1 MKWYQRTGWI
11 LVFLIF
17 FFPVGCYLMWKY
29 RPGWNKWVK
38 WPLTA
43 VFGLWFLAIAAT
55 SLTPASSP
63 DSLTLSEAPE
73 TPLAPGESVTLKLQ
87 TAPAKFPLRG
97 LSYIYDPAMIE
108 VEKGAQDDE
117 IVVTAK
123 ETPGTAAVCAQT
135 SDGEAVS
142 NIILIDIEDPA
153 TAETAQAD
161 LDAKIQAAVDEALA
175 ESQALLAEKE
185 SELSEIS
192 GLLEETQDEL
202 EQTKA
207 ELVQTQD
214 ELEETKAE
222 LEQAQNGLEQTQDE
236 LETAEAANS
245 RSSGSFSGS
254 QASDSITDNASSQSA
269 DTGITNSQTVLITR
283 TGSKYHTHKCGNGT
297 YYEATLDEAL
307 ARGLTPCEK
316 CY

>member
-43 VFGLWFLAIAAT
+43 VFGLWFLIIAIA
-55 SLTPASSP
+55 SLAPASSP

-207 ELVQTQD
+207 EL
-214 ELEETKAE
+214 
-222 LEQAQNGLEQTQDE
+222 EQTQDE

-245 RSSGSFSGS
+245 RSSGSSSGS

-297 YYEATLDEAL
+297 YYEAPLDEAL

>member
-43 VFGLWFLAIAAT
+43 VFGLWFLIIAIA
-55 SLTPASSP
+55 SLAPASSP

-142 NIILIDIEDPA
+142 NIVLIDIEDPA
-153 TAETAQAD
+153 TAETAQAE

-207 ELVQTQD
+207 EL
-214 ELEETKAE
+214 
-222 LEQAQNGLEQTQDE
+222 EQTQDE

-245 RSSGSFSGS
+245 RSSGSSSGS

>member
-142 NIILIDIEDPA
+142 NIVLIDIEDPA
-153 TAETAQAD
+153 TAETAQAE

-192 GLLEETQDEL
+192 GLLEETQEEL

-207 ELVQTQD
+207 E
-214 ELEETKAE
+214 
-222 LEQAQNGLEQTQDE
+222 LEQTQDE

-245 RSSGSFSGS
+245 RSSGSSSGS
-254 QASDSITDNASSQSA
+254 QASDSITDNTSSQSA

>member
-43 VFGLWFLAIAAT
+43 VFGLWFLIIAIA
-55 SLTPASSP
+55 SLAPASSP

-142 NIILIDIEDPA
+142 NIVLIDIEDLA

-202 EQTKA
+202 E
-207 ELVQTQD
+207 
-214 ELEETKAE
+214 ETKAE
-222 LEQAQNGLEQTQDE
+222 LEQTQDE

-245 RSSGSFSGS
+245 RSSGSSSGS
-254 QASDSITDNASSQSA
+254 QASDSITDNTSSQSA

>member
-43 VFGLWFLAIAAT
+43 VFGLWFLIIAIA
-55 SLTPASSP
+55 SLAPASSP

-142 NIILIDIEDPA
+142 NIVLIDIEDPA
-153 TAETAQAD
+153 TAETAQAE

-207 ELVQTQD
+207 EL
-214 ELEETKAE
+214 
-222 LEQAQNGLEQTQDE
+222 EQTLDRVFRGKSRCRFSGTHPEAKGQSLPPPEPQGPPFCPSSARTWKPSARSTE
-236 LETAEAANS
+236 LKFS
-245 RSSGSFSGS
+245 MISLSSSTRRIRNISFSFPS
-254 QASDSITDNASSQSA
+254 RD
-269 DTGITNSQTVLITR
+269 
-283 TGSKYHTHKCGNGT
+283 
-297 YYEATLDEAL
+297 
-307 ARGLTPCEK
+307 
-316 CY
+316 

>member
-17 FFPVGCYLMWKY
+17 FFPAGCYLMWKY

-142 NIILIDIEDPA
+142 NIVLIDIEDPA
-153 TAETAQAD
+153 TAETAQAE

-192 GLLEETQDEL
+192 GLLEETQEEL

-207 ELVQTQD
+207 E
-214 ELEETKAE
+214 
-222 LEQAQNGLEQTQDE
+222 LEQTQDE

-245 RSSGSFSGS
+245 RSSGSSSGS
-254 QASDSITDNASSQSA
+254 QASDSITDNTSSQSA

>member
-43 VFGLWFLAIAAT
+43 VFGLWFLIIAIA
-55 SLTPASSP
+55 SLAPASSP

-73 TPLAPGESVTLKLQ
+73 TPLIS
-87 TAPAKFPLRG
+87 
-97 LSYIYDPAMIE
+97 
-108 VEKGAQDDE
+108 
-117 IVVTAK
+117 
-123 ETPGTAAVCAQT
+123 
-135 SDGEAVS
+135 
-142 NIILIDIEDPA
+142 
-153 TAETAQAD
+153 QAD

-207 ELVQTQD
+207 EL
-214 ELEETKAE
+214 
-222 LEQAQNGLEQTQDE
+222 EQAQNGLEQTQDE

-245 RSSGSFSGS
+245 RSSGSSSGS

>member
-73 TPLAPGESVTLKLQ
+73 TPLISQ
-87 TAPAKFPLRG
+87 
-97 LSYIYDPAMIE
+97 
-108 VEKGAQDDE
+108 
-117 IVVTAK
+117 
-123 ETPGTAAVCAQT
+123 
-135 SDGEAVS
+135 
-142 NIILIDIEDPA
+142 
-153 TAETAQAD
+153 AE

-192 GLLEETQDEL
+192 GLLEETQEEL

-207 ELVQTQD
+207 E
-214 ELEETKAE
+214 
-222 LEQAQNGLEQTQDE
+222 LEQTQDE

-245 RSSGSFSGS
+245 RSSGSSSGS

-269 DTGITNSQTVLITR
+269 DTRITNSQTVLITR

>member
-43 VFGLWFLAIAAT
+43 VFGLWFLIIAIA
-55 SLTPASSP
+55 SLAPASSP

-73 TPLAPGESVTLKLQ
+73 TPLIS
-87 TAPAKFPLRG
+87 
-97 LSYIYDPAMIE
+97 
-108 VEKGAQDDE
+108 
-117 IVVTAK
+117 
-123 ETPGTAAVCAQT
+123 
-135 SDGEAVS
+135 
-142 NIILIDIEDPA
+142 
-153 TAETAQAD
+153 QAD

-192 GLLEETQDEL
+192 GLLEETQEEL

-207 ELVQTQD
+207 E
-214 ELEETKAE
+214 
-222 LEQAQNGLEQTQDE
+222 LEQTQDE

-245 RSSGSFSGS
+245 RSSGSSSGS

>member
-43 VFGLWFLAIAAT
+43 VFGLWFLIIAAT

-73 TPLAPGESVTLKLQ
+73 TPLISQ
-87 TAPAKFPLRG
+87 
-97 LSYIYDPAMIE
+97 
-108 VEKGAQDDE
+108 
-117 IVVTAK
+117 
-123 ETPGTAAVCAQT
+123 
-135 SDGEAVS
+135 
-142 NIILIDIEDPA
+142 
-153 TAETAQAD
+153 AE

-192 GLLEETQDEL
+192 GLLEETQEEL

-207 ELVQTQD
+207 E
-214 ELEETKAE
+214 
-222 LEQAQNGLEQTQDE
+222 LEQTQDE

-245 RSSGSFSGS
+245 RSSGSSSGS

>member
-73 TPLAPGESVTLKLQ
+73 TPLIS
-87 TAPAKFPLRG
+87 
-97 LSYIYDPAMIE
+97 
-108 VEKGAQDDE
+108 
-117 IVVTAK
+117 
-123 ETPGTAAVCAQT
+123 
-135 SDGEAVS
+135 
-142 NIILIDIEDPA
+142 
-153 TAETAQAD
+153 QAD

-192 GLLEETQDEL
+192 GLLEETQEEL

-207 ELVQTQD
+207 E
-214 ELEETKAE
+214 
-222 LEQAQNGLEQTQDE
+222 LEQTQDE

-245 RSSGSFSGS
+245 RSSGSSSGS
-254 QASDSITDNASSQSA
+254 QASDSITDNTSSQSA

>member
-43 VFGLWFLAIAAT
+43 VFGLWFLIIAIA
-55 SLTPASSP
+55 SLAPASSP

-87 TAPAKFPLRG
+87 TVPAKFPLRG

-142 NIILIDIEDPA
+142 NIVLIDIEDPA
-153 TAETAQAD
+153 TAETAQAE

-192 GLLEETQDEL
+192 GLLEETQEEL

-207 ELVQTQD
+207 E
-214 ELEETKAE
+214 
-222 LEQAQNGLEQTQDE
+222 LEQTQDE

-245 RSSGSFSGS
+245 RSSGSSSGS

-307 ARGLTPCEK
+307 ARGLEPCEK

>member
-142 NIILIDIEDPA
+142 NIVLIDIEDPA
-153 TAETAQAD
+153 TAETAQAE
-161 LDAKIQAAVDEALA
+161 LDAKIQTAVDEALA

-192 GLLEETQDEL
+192 GLLEETQEEL

-207 ELVQTQD
+207 E
-214 ELEETKAE
+214 
-222 LEQAQNGLEQTQDE
+222 LEQTQDE

-245 RSSGSFSGS
+245 RSSGSSSGS

>member
-43 VFGLWFLAIAAT
+43 VFGLWFLIIAIA
-55 SLTPASSP
+55 SLAPASSP

-108 VEKGAQDDE
+108 VEKGTQDDE

-142 NIILIDIEDPA
+142 NIVLIDIEDPA
-153 TAETAQAD
+153 TAETAQAE

-207 ELVQTQD
+207 EL
-214 ELEETKAE
+214 
-222 LEQAQNGLEQTQDE
+222 EQTQDE

-245 RSSGSFSGS
+245 RSSGSSSGS
-254 QASDSITDNASSQSA
+254 QASDSITDNTSSQSA

>member
-43 VFGLWFLAIAAT
+43 VFGLWFLIIAAT

-73 TPLAPGESVTLKLQ
+73 TPLIS
-87 TAPAKFPLRG
+87 
-97 LSYIYDPAMIE
+97 
-108 VEKGAQDDE
+108 
-117 IVVTAK
+117 
-123 ETPGTAAVCAQT
+123 
-135 SDGEAVS
+135 
-142 NIILIDIEDPA
+142 
-153 TAETAQAD
+153 QAD

-207 ELVQTQD
+207 EL
-214 ELEETKAE
+214 
-222 LEQAQNGLEQTQDE
+222 EQTQDE

-245 RSSGSFSGS
+245 RSSGSSSSS

>member
-17 FFPVGCYLMWKY
+17 FFPIGCYLMWKY

-142 NIILIDIEDPA
+142 NIVLIDIEDLA

-202 EQTKA
+202 E
-207 ELVQTQD
+207 
-214 ELEETKAE
+214 ETKAE
-222 LEQAQNGLEQTQDE
+222 LEQTQDE

-245 RSSGSFSGS
+245 RSSGSSSGS

>member
-43 VFGLWFLAIAAT
+43 VFGLWFLIIAIA
-55 SLTPASSP
+55 SLAPASSP

-108 VEKGAQDDE
+108 VEKGAQDNE

-142 NIILIDIEDPA
+142 NIVLIDIEDPA
-153 TAETAQAD
+153 TAETAQAE

-207 ELVQTQD
+207 EL
-214 ELEETKAE
+214 
-222 LEQAQNGLEQTQDE
+222 EQTQDE

-245 RSSGSFSGS
+245 RSSGSSSGS
-254 QASDSITDNASSQSA
+254 QASDSITDNTSSQSA

>member
-43 VFGLWFLAIAAT
+43 VFGLWFL
-55 SLTPASSP
+55 
-63 DSLTLSEAPE
+63 
-73 TPLAPGESVTLKLQ
+73 
-87 TAPAKFPLRG
+87 
-97 LSYIYDPAMIE
+97 
-108 VEKGAQDDE
+108 
-117 IVVTAK
+117 
-123 ETPGTAAVCAQT
+123 
-135 SDGEAVS
+135 
-142 NIILIDIEDPA
+142 
-153 TAETAQAD
+153 

-207 ELVQTQD
+207 ELEQTQD

-245 RSSGSFSGS
+245 RSSGSSSGS

-307 ARGLTPCEK
+307 ARGLEPCEK

>member
-43 VFGLWFLAIAAT
+43 VFGLWFLIIAIA
-55 SLTPASSP
+55 SLAPASSP

-73 TPLAPGESVTLKLQ
+73 TPLISQ
-87 TAPAKFPLRG
+87 
-97 LSYIYDPAMIE
+97 
-108 VEKGAQDDE
+108 
-117 IVVTAK
+117 
-123 ETPGTAAVCAQT
+123 
-135 SDGEAVS
+135 
-142 NIILIDIEDPA
+142 
-153 TAETAQAD
+153 AE
-161 LDAKIQAAVDEALA
+161 LDAKIQTAVDEALA

-207 ELVQTQD
+207 EL
-214 ELEETKAE
+214 
-222 LEQAQNGLEQTQDE
+222 EQTQDE

-245 RSSGSFSGS
+245 RSSGSSSGS

>member
-192 GLLEETQDEL
+192 GLLEETQEEL

-207 ELVQTQD
+207 E
-214 ELEETKAE
+214 
-222 LEQAQNGLEQTQDE
+222 LEQTQDE

-245 RSSGSFSGS
+245 RSSGSSSGS

>member
-43 VFGLWFLAIAAT
+43 VFGLWFLIIAIA
-55 SLTPASSP
+55 SLAPASSP

-73 TPLAPGESVTLKLQ
+73 TPLIS
-87 TAPAKFPLRG
+87 
-97 LSYIYDPAMIE
+97 
-108 VEKGAQDDE
+108 
-117 IVVTAK
+117 
-123 ETPGTAAVCAQT
+123 
-135 SDGEAVS
+135 
-142 NIILIDIEDPA
+142 
-153 TAETAQAD
+153 QAD

-175 ESQALLAEKE
+175 ESQALLVEKE

-207 ELVQTQD
+207 EL
-214 ELEETKAE
+214 
-222 LEQAQNGLEQTQDE
+222 EQTQDE

-245 RSSGSFSGS
+245 RSSGSSSGS

>member
-43 VFGLWFLAIAAT
+43 VFGLWFLIIAAT

-63 DSLTLSEAPE
+63 YSLTLSEAPE

-142 NIILIDIEDPA
+142 NIVLIDIEDPA
-153 TAETAQAD
+153 TAETAQAE

-192 GLLEETQDEL
+192 GLLEETQEEL

-207 ELVQTQD
+207 E
-214 ELEETKAE
+214 
-222 LEQAQNGLEQTQDE
+222 LEQTQDE

-245 RSSGSFSGS
+245 RSSGSSSGS

>member
-73 TPLAPGESVTLKLQ
+73 TPLIS
-87 TAPAKFPLRG
+87 
-97 LSYIYDPAMIE
+97 
-108 VEKGAQDDE
+108 
-117 IVVTAK
+117 
-123 ETPGTAAVCAQT
+123 
-135 SDGEAVS
+135 
-142 NIILIDIEDPA
+142 
-153 TAETAQAD
+153 QAD

-207 ELVQTQD
+207 
-214 ELEETKAE
+214 K
-222 LEQAQNGLEQTQDE
+222 LEQTQDE

-245 RSSGSFSGS
+245 RSSGSSSGS

>member
-43 VFGLWFLAIAAT
+43 VFGLWFLIIAIA
-55 SLTPASSP
+55 SLAPASSP

-142 NIILIDIEDPA
+142 NIVLIDIEDPA
-153 TAETAQAD
+153 TAETTQAE

-207 ELVQTQD
+207 EL
-214 ELEETKAE
+214 
-222 LEQAQNGLEQTQDE
+222 EQTQDE

-245 RSSGSFSGS
+245 RSSGSSSGS
-254 QASDSITDNASSQSA
+254 QASDSITDNTSSQSA

>member
-43 VFGLWFLAIAAT
+43 VFGLWFLIIAIA
-55 SLTPASSP
+55 SLAPASSP

-142 NIILIDIEDPA
+142 NIVLIDIEDPA
-153 TAETAQAD
+153 TAETAQAE

-207 ELVQTQD
+207 EL
-214 ELEETKAE
+214 
-222 LEQAQNGLEQTQDE
+222 EQTQDE

-245 RSSGSFSGS
+245 RSSGSSSGS
-254 QASDSITDNASSQSA
+254 QASDSITDNTSSQSA

-307 ARGLTPCEK
+307 ARGLEPCEK

>member
-142 NIILIDIEDPA
+142 NIVLIDIEDLA

-207 ELVQTQD
+207 EL
-214 ELEETKAE
+214 
-222 LEQAQNGLEQTQDE
+222 EQTQDE

-245 RSSGSFSGS
+245 RSSGSSSGS

>member
-43 VFGLWFLAIAAT
+43 VFGLWFLIIAIA
-55 SLTPASSP
+55 SLAPASSP

-142 NIILIDIEDPA
+142 NIVLIDIEDPA
-153 TAETAQAD
+153 TAETAQAE
-161 LDAKIQAAVDEALA
+161 LDAKIQTAVDEALA

-192 GLLEETQDEL
+192 GLLEETQEEL

-207 ELVQTQD
+207 E
-214 ELEETKAE
+214 
-222 LEQAQNGLEQTQDE
+222 LEQTQDE

-245 RSSGSFSGS
+245 RSSGSSSGS

>member
-43 VFGLWFLAIAAT
+43 VFGLWFLIIAIA

-73 TPLAPGESVTLKLQ
+73 TPLIS
-87 TAPAKFPLRG
+87 
-97 LSYIYDPAMIE
+97 
-108 VEKGAQDDE
+108 
-117 IVVTAK
+117 
-123 ETPGTAAVCAQT
+123 
-135 SDGEAVS
+135 
-142 NIILIDIEDPA
+142 
-153 TAETAQAD
+153 QAD

-175 ESQALLAEKE
+175 ESQALLVEKE

-202 EQTKA
+202 EQ
-207 ELVQTQD
+207 
-214 ELEETKAE
+214 TKAE

-245 RSSGSFSGS
+245 RSSGSSSGS

>member
-43 VFGLWFLAIAAT
+43 VFGLWFLIIAIA
-55 SLTPASSP
+55 SLAPASSP

-142 NIILIDIEDPA
+142 NIVLIDIEDPA
-153 TAETAQAD
+153 TAETAQAE

-207 ELVQTQD
+207 EL
-214 ELEETKAE
+214 
-222 LEQAQNGLEQTQDE
+222 EQTQDE

-245 RSSGSFSGS
+245 RSSGSSSGS
-254 QASDSITDNASSQSA
+254 QASDSITDNTSSQSA

-307 ARGLTPCEK
+307 ARGRGVLNFPSGRPAS
-316 CY
+316 

>member
-43 VFGLWFLAIAAT
+43 VFGLWFLIIAAT

-73 TPLAPGESVTLKLQ
+73 TPLISQ
-87 TAPAKFPLRG
+87 
-97 LSYIYDPAMIE
+97 
-108 VEKGAQDDE
+108 
-117 IVVTAK
+117 
-123 ETPGTAAVCAQT
+123 
-135 SDGEAVS
+135 
-142 NIILIDIEDPA
+142 
-153 TAETAQAD
+153 AE

-192 GLLEETQDEL
+192 GLLEETQEEL

-207 ELVQTQD
+207 E
-214 ELEETKAE
+214 
-222 LEQAQNGLEQTQDE
+222 LEQTQDE
-236 LETAEAANS
+236 LETAEAVNS
-245 RSSGSFSGS
+245 RSSGSSSGS

-269 DTGITNSQTVLITR
+269 DTGIANSQTVLITR

-307 ARGLTPCEK
+307 ARDLTPCEK

>member
-43 VFGLWFLAIAAT
+43 VFGLWFLIIAIA
-55 SLTPASSP
+55 SLAPASSP

-142 NIILIDIEDPA
+142 NIVLIDIEDPA
-153 TAETAQAD
+153 TAETAQAE

-207 ELVQTQD
+207 EL
-214 ELEETKAE
+214 
-222 LEQAQNGLEQTQDE
+222 EQTQDE

-245 RSSGSFSGS
+245 RRSDSSSGS
-254 QASDSITDNASSQSA
+254 QASDSITDNTSSQSA

>member
-142 NIILIDIEDPA
+142 NIVLIDIEDPA
-153 TAETAQAD
+153 TAETAQAE

-207 ELVQTQD
+207 EL
-214 ELEETKAE
+214 
-222 LEQAQNGLEQTQDE
+222 EQTQDE

-245 RSSGSFSGS
+245 RSSGSSSGS

-283 TGSKYHTHKCGNGT
+283 TDSKYHTHKCGNGT

>member
-142 NIILIDIEDPA
+142 NIVLIDIEDPA
-153 TAETAQAD
+153 TAETAQAE
-161 LDAKIQAAVDEALA
+161 LDAKIQTAVDEALA

-192 GLLEETQDEL
+192 GLLEETQEEL

-207 ELVQTQD
+207 E
-214 ELEETKAE
+214 
-222 LEQAQNGLEQTQDE
+222 LEQTQDE

-245 RSSGSFSGS
+245 RSSSSSSGS

>member
-29 RPGWNKWVK
+29 RPGWNEWVK

-43 VFGLWFLAIAAT
+43 VFGLWFLIIAIA
-55 SLTPASSP
+55 SLPPASSP

-73 TPLAPGESVTLKLQ
+73 TPLIS
-87 TAPAKFPLRG
+87 
-97 LSYIYDPAMIE
+97 
-108 VEKGAQDDE
+108 
-117 IVVTAK
+117 
-123 ETPGTAAVCAQT
+123 
-135 SDGEAVS
+135 
-142 NIILIDIEDPA
+142 
-153 TAETAQAD
+153 QAD

-207 ELVQTQD
+207 
-214 ELEETKAE
+214 K
-222 LEQAQNGLEQTQDE
+222 LEQTQDE

-245 RSSGSFSGS
+245 RSSGSSSGS

-269 DTGITNSQTVLITR
+269 DTGIINSQTVLITR

>member
-43 VFGLWFLAIAAT
+43 VFGLWFLIIAIA
-55 SLTPASSP
+55 SLAPASSP

-73 TPLAPGESVTLKLQ
+73 TPLIS
-87 TAPAKFPLRG
+87 
-97 LSYIYDPAMIE
+97 
-108 VEKGAQDDE
+108 
-117 IVVTAK
+117 
-123 ETPGTAAVCAQT
+123 
-135 SDGEAVS
+135 
-142 NIILIDIEDPA
+142 
-153 TAETAQAD
+153 QAD

-207 ELVQTQD
+207 EL
-214 ELEETKAE
+214 
-222 LEQAQNGLEQTQDE
+222 EQTQDE

-245 RSSGSFSGS
+245 RRSDSSSGS
-254 QASDSITDNASSQSA
+254 QASDSIADNTSSQSA

-307 ARGLTPCEK
+307 ARGLEPCEK

>member
-17 FFPVGCYLMWKY
+17 FFPIGCYLMWKY

-142 NIILIDIEDPA
+142 NIVLIDIEDPA
-153 TAETAQAD
+153 TAETAQAE

-202 EQTKA
+202 E
-207 ELVQTQD
+207 
-214 ELEETKAE
+214 ETKAE
-222 LEQAQNGLEQTQDE
+222 LEQTQDE

-245 RSSGSFSGS
+245 RSSGSSSGS

-307 ARGLTPCEK
+307 ARGLTPCAK

>member
-142 NIILIDIEDPA
+142 NIVLIDIEDPA
-153 TAETAQAD
+153 TAETAQAE

-192 GLLEETQDEL
+192 GLLEETQEEL

-207 ELVQTQD
+207 EL
-214 ELEETKAE
+214 
-222 LEQAQNGLEQTQDE
+222 EQTQDE
-236 LETAEAANS
+236 QKTAEAANS
-245 RSSGSFSGS
+245 RSSGSSSGS

>member
-43 VFGLWFLAIAAT
+43 VFGLWFLIIAIA
-55 SLTPASSP
+55 SLAPASSP

-73 TPLAPGESVTLKLQ
+73 TPLIS
-87 TAPAKFPLRG
+87 
-97 LSYIYDPAMIE
+97 
-108 VEKGAQDDE
+108 
-117 IVVTAK
+117 
-123 ETPGTAAVCAQT
+123 
-135 SDGEAVS
+135 
-142 NIILIDIEDPA
+142 
-153 TAETAQAD
+153 QAD

-207 ELVQTQD
+207 EL
-214 ELEETKAE
+214 
-222 LEQAQNGLEQTQDE
+222 EQTQDE

-245 RSSGSFSGS
+245 RSSGSSSGS

-297 YYEATLDEAL
+297 
-307 ARGLTPCEK
+307 
-316 CY
+316 

>member
-43 VFGLWFLAIAAT
+43 VFGLWFLIIAIA
-55 SLTPASSP
+55 SLAPASSP

-73 TPLAPGESVTLKLQ
+73 TPLIS
-87 TAPAKFPLRG
+87 
-97 LSYIYDPAMIE
+97 
-108 VEKGAQDDE
+108 
-117 IVVTAK
+117 
-123 ETPGTAAVCAQT
+123 
-135 SDGEAVS
+135 
-142 NIILIDIEDPA
+142 
-153 TAETAQAD
+153 QAD

-207 ELVQTQD
+207 EL
-214 ELEETKAE
+214 
-222 LEQAQNGLEQTQDE
+222 EQTQDE

-245 RSSGSFSGS
+245 RSSGSSSGS

>member
-43 VFGLWFLAIAAT
+43 VFGLWFLIIAAT

-142 NIILIDIEDPA
+142 NIVLIDIEDPA
-153 TAETAQAD
+153 TAETAQAE

-192 GLLEETQDEL
+192 GLLEETQEEL

-207 ELVQTQD
+207 E
-214 ELEETKAE
+214 
-222 LEQAQNGLEQTQDE
+222 LEQTQDE

-245 RSSGSFSGS
+245 RSSGSSSGS